1 MSDVNWRLFTRRRD
15 HTFQAPVPETTARYG
30 VPNACTTCHDD
41 KSPEWAAATMDRW
54 YGNGERRKAIV
65 AMSDTIYR
73 AGAGDVSVL
82 PDIARLAADRS
93 HGSLIRASA
102 AEFSGQLIAK
112 ARGGEKESPP
122 ISAPPTAS
130 VINPL
135 IGAAS
140 DPEPSVRAA
149 AVQSLSAIVDDRT
162 TAVIAAR
169 LADPA
174 RVVRA
179 RAAEALLDRGIVR
192 LDGAVGAALARAQDE
207 WAESLRTF
215 NDDGRDQSVLGW
227 LEMSRGRTPAAI
239 EALNAAIALEPAA
252 ARPHVYLGVI
262 AARAARYD
270 DAVKQ
275 FMLARSL
282 QPGYPNI
289 DRLIEEARRASR

>member
-1 MSDVNWRLFTRRRD
+1 
-15 HTFQAPVPETTARYG
+15 
-30 VPNACTTCHDD
+30 
-41 KSPEWAAATMDRW
+41 MDRW

-73 AGAGDVSVL
+73 AGAGDVKVL
-82 PDIARLAADRS
+82 PEIARLAADRS

-112 ARGGEKESPP
+112 SVKARGQNGSPAAAA
-122 ISAPPTAS
+122 APPSADI
-130 VINPL
+130 VNPL

-140 DPEPSVRAA
+140 DPEPSVRAT
-149 AVQSLSAIVDDRT
+149 AVQSLSAVVDDRT

-174 RVVRA
+174 RVVRV
-179 RAAEALLDRGIVR
+179 RAAEALLDRGIIR

-215 NDDGRDQSVLGW
+215 NDDGRDQAVLGW

-239 EALNAAIALEPAA
+239 DALNAAIALEPSA

-270 DAVKQ
+270 EALKQ
-275 FMLARSL
+275 FTTARSL
-282 QPGYPNI
+282 QPTYPNL
-289 DRLIEEARRASR
+289 DRLIEEARSRK